1 MNIKLENY
9 IFTSLLLSFWLL
21 SKQVGAMSPEGG
33 CDPNK
38 LTVYRIY
45 LQTAWSREIFPK
57 QYPEWRPP
65 AQWSKLIGRSH
76 DRSYVLFRLN
86 GKASKGMKEFAEGGA
101 TDVLEEESQ
110 GDGGVFDEFKAPP
123 VTKGVG
129 KSETEFFVDG
139 NHSLVSFAS
148 RVVPSPDWFIG
159 IDSFDLCVEGKWI
172 DSVMLELDPLDAGS
186 DNGFTFTSP
195 NWPTVPQKSITR
207 ITSQSPNHP
216 ANSFFYP
223 DRLEHPPIST
233 VHIMK
238 VKEYELSRVFEP
250 TTPTRAEKAF
260 SYKSPSESPQR
271 TYNEVTPVINELT
284 PPVSNELTPVSN
296 DVLPVKDDSSA
307 APTYADDISKQNLIS
322 SLVKKYKKKF
332 RKNRKGRKMGGR
344 RMRKPRDC
352 RVSDWGEWSPC
363 SKTCG
368 IGEQVRER
376 KVLKHSRRGGRP
388 CPNLKEQK
396 WCGSSRDC
404 GHKYFDW

>member
-1 MNIKLENY
+1 
-9 IFTSLLLSFWLL
+9 
-21 SKQVGAMSPEGG
+21 
-33 CDPNK
+33 
-38 LTVYRIY
+38 
-45 LQTAWSREIFPK
+45 
-57 QYPEWRPP
+57 
-65 AQWSKLIGRSH
+65 RSH

-139 NHSLVSFAS
+139 NHSL
-148 RVVPSPDWFIG
+148 
-159 IDSFDLCVEGKWI
+159 
-172 DSVMLELDPLDAGS
+172 LDPLDAGS

-284 PPVSNELTPVSN
+284 PPESNELTPVSN

-352 RVSDWGEWSPC
+352 RVSEWGEWSPC

>member
-1 MNIKLENY
+1 MYVIEQQKSDHRAS
-9 IFTSLLLSFWLL
+9 IAKKVAKKVAKSLLI
-21 SKQVGAMSPEGG
+21 SP
-33 CDPNK
+33 
-38 LTVYRIY
+38 
-45 LQTAWSREIFPK
+45 
-57 QYPEWRPP
+57 
-65 AQWSKLIGRSH
+65 GRSH

-139 NHSLVSFAS
+139 NHSL
-148 RVVPSPDWFIG
+148 
-159 IDSFDLCVEGKWI
+159 
-172 DSVMLELDPLDAGS
+172 LDPLDAGS

-307 APTYADDISKQNLIS
+307 APTCSHL
-322 SLVKKYKKKF
+322 F
-332 RKNRKGRKMGGR
+332 CNRKC

-352 RVSDWGEWSPC
+352 RVSEWGEWSPC